1 MLIAG
6 DLDFL
11 AMVNFMSHGK
21 NGGGKR
27 PGGKQPIKLGRKPRS
42 SSKAKK
48 PLNLD
53 FSDVPKRTSLRSQTP
68 EIHARPKQRL
78 GEFTIDRLSHD
89 GRGLTQW
96 NGKTLF
102 IEGALP
108 GEQVSARF
116 VSEHGRYAEAVVD
129 QIIVSDEAR
138 QLPPCPH
145 YSLCGGCQL
154 QHMPAAMQL
163 NFKQEAVL
171 EQLQRW
177 AGLAPRQL
185 LPAIS
190 SRTNGY
196 RSRARL
202 GVWYEDDGSI
212 TLGFRQRQS
221 KKLTAINHCLVLEP
235 KLNPLLAPL
244 QAWLGQLQSA
254 KAVTHIELIG
264 AGEKAGVII
273 RHIKRLTAADRQ
285 GLEALAQNFHCEIW
299 LQGNTGAQLTDINGE
314 MCDPRLAYSLSADLA
329 LGFHPQDFIQV
340 NADVNQQMVQQALQL
355 LGPKGTERV
364 LDLFCG
370 IGNFTL
376 PLARACAEVTGI
388 EAVESMVERGRENA
402 AKLGLTNARFMAADL
417 AKLSVHQIQQRCGE
431 VDAILLDPPRDGARE
446 ILSNIKQLAAHK
458 IVYVSCNPATLARD
472 AKVLAESG
480 YVLESLTILDMFPH
494 TAHVESMA
502 LFLRS

>member
-1 MLIAG
+1 
-6 DLDFL
+6 
-11 AMVNFMSHGK
+11 MVNFMSHGK

-27 PGGKQPIKLGRKPRS
+27 PGGKQPIKLGRKPRA
-42 SSKAKK
+42 SSKNKK

-53 FSDVPKRTSLRSQTP
+53 FSDVPKRTTLRSQTP
-68 EIHARPKQRL
+68 EVNARPNQRL

-102 IEGALP
+102 VDGALP
-108 GEQVSARF
+108 GERISARF
-116 VSEHGRYAEAVVD
+116 VSEHGRYAEAVID
-129 QIIVSDEAR
+129 QVIAPDEAR
-138 QLPPCPH
+138 QQPPCPH
-145 YSLCGGCQL
+145 YNACGGCQL
-154 QHMPAAMQL
+154 QHMSAAMQL
-163 NFKQEAVL
+163 AFKQEAVV

-190 SRTNGY
+190 SSTNGY
-196 RSRARL
+196 RSRARM
-202 GVWYEDDGSI
+202 GVWYEEDGSI

-221 KKLTAINHCLVLEP
+221 KKLTAISNCLVLEP
-235 KLNPLLAPL
+235 KLNQLLAPL
-244 QAWLGQLQSA
+244 QAWLEQLQAA

-264 AGEKAGVII
+264 AAETPGVII
-273 RHIKRLTAADRQ
+273 RHTKRLSPADRQ
-285 GLEALAQNFHCEIW
+285 GLQTLAQNFHCEIW
-299 LQGNTGAQLTDINGE
+299 LQGGTGAQLADINDE
-314 MCDPRLAYSLSADLA
+314 VCDPRLFYLLSADLT

-340 NADVNQQMVQQALQL
+340 NADVNQQMVQQALQML
-355 LGPKGTERV
+355 ALTGKERV

-376 PLARACAEVTGI
+376 PLARVCAEVTGI

-446 ILSNIKQLAAHK
+446 ILSNIKQLAARR

-472 AKVLAESG
+472 AKLLAESG
-480 YVLESLTILDMFPH
+480 YILDSLTILDMFPH